1 LAEKVAGRICG
12 GLRKVRRGSLEVVW
26 VVWAVWAE
34 HDVLDVSDSGVQCW
48 WFDKSGKLHGKV
60 FPDEVLVKAASS
72 NLAIQINLR

>member
-1 LAEKVAGRICG
+1 MVACEKFDV
-12 GLRKVRRGSLEVVW
+12 VRLKSSGSSGPSGPNMT
-26 VVWAVWAE
+26 
-34 HDVLDVSDSGVQCW
+34 VLDVSDSGVQCW